1 MSAAAPRP
9 TRQLWHGGAG
19 IGDGWAMFEGRVGD
33 NRPHR
38 HHALQ
43 LVIAHPEPVPVWV
56 DGHGQSL
63 TSGLLIATDRAHR
76 LLPGPARLLFIDRE
90 SAAGRALTLRCS
102 QGIRRLTDTEVRAVQ
117 ATWPKAPDGSLAPLL
132 AVFGVESHTCPPPT
146 LESDRVARVL
156 STLPARLEEVLSL
169 DRLAHAAALSA
180 SRFRQRARA
189 QVGMPLRP
197 YLRWLRLQRALAFA
211 ATGRSLTHAA
221 ADAGFSDA
229 AHLTRTMQ
237 AHFGVAP
244 SDILPALRP
253 G

>member
-1 MSAAAPRP
+1 MGTAGLPLRAAW
-9 TRQLWHGGAG
+9 QGDAG
-19 IGDGWAMFEGRVGD
+19 LGHGWAVFVGRVGD

-43 LVIAHPEPVPVWV
+43 LVLPVDDPIAVWI
-56 DGHGQSL
+56 DGHGEML
-63 TSGLLIATDRAHR
+63 TRGVVIAADRAHR
-76 LLPGPARLLFIDRE
+76 LGPGRARLLFVDRE
-90 SAAGRALTLRCS
+90 SAAGRALSLRCS
-102 QGIRRLTDTEVRAVQ
+102 QGMRSLNVDDAAALSTAWPRSATSPLTAV
-117 ATWPKAPDGSLAPLL
+117 L
-132 AVFGVESHTCPPPT
+132 AVFGIREDSEDALGPDH
-146 LESDRVARVL
+146 DRVARVL
-156 STLPARLEEVLSL
+156 ASVPNRLDESLTLDVLARE
-169 DRLAHAAALSA
+169 AALSA
-180 SRFRQRARA
+180 SRFRHRARQ

-197 YLRWLRLQRALAFA
+197 YVRWLRLQRAMALV
-211 ATGRSLTHAA
+211 ATGRSLTQAA